1 MSSLKSEMDLA
12 DFEDLLDLIRGEIQ
26 LLVERRYEQGS
37 MAAIQDKKMD
47 IYEAVEK
54 LRRRIEMY

>member
-1 MSSLKSEMDLA
+1 MDLA

-37 MAAIQDKKMD
+37 MASVQDKKMD
-47 IYEAVEK
+47 VFEAVEK
-54 LRRRIEMY
+54 LRRRVEMY